1 MRPRS
6 ETLKDTAKLDSLAS
20 SLRKL
25 FRVSAAAENC
35 AAAEIPAVGLRHSP
49 AQTAEQYSA
58 EKSNDRRKALR
69 LPMYI
74 VATLEGDRTSN
85 CEAKVINLSETGM
98 AIKSA
103 VPLESGQVL
112 NLRFGLPGTKAFF
125 EASGQVVWVDT
136 DNRAGI
142 RFLRVPKISR
152 QHLLTAWLRHLAV
165 FPPNSPGMAPEKLRS
180 LDTIVNSQPGWVS
193 TDSIED
199 YVLIHDDDFRIV
211 KINRPL
217 QDRLGLKL
225 DDVIGQTCESVLP
238 GGQKAWQQC
247 PYCSRELCVFGE
259 TEDPC
264 FGGFSM
270 VSTSSY
276 RENGDPPLGTI
287 HIIKDVTNQRDA
299 EQKYRLLF
307 DQAQEGVFVAAP
319 DGLLID
325 CNNAFAR
332 MLGYDRPEELL
343 ALDSNRLYADP
354 AQHQALRKEL
364 SERNSVRN
372 YEITFRNKNGARVT
386 VLQTCFV
393 TRDAMGNI
401 LSYQGFVLDITEKK
415 VAEEELRRR
424 NRELYALNA
433 IAVVSAQ
440 SFDLDE
446 ILRTCLSHVLDFFSA
461 EHAAAYL
468 IDEESKLLTRRA
480 VAGPAPTPED
490 SAPLPLP
497 QDFVENLRASRTEIL
512 ASSSVRTLPA
522 AISALLMPP
531 GMRSGMWAVLWDKDD
546 VIGFIGVGRAKE
558 REFGPADETLI
569 VSIGRLLAST
579 VEKVRLHNETSRAYD
594 DLQRAQA
601 QLLQSEKM
609 AAVGQLT
616 AGVAHEINNPLTAIL
631 GYAQLLQDQELSE
644 GVRDFILKLHK
655 QALRTHKI
663 VQNLLSFSRQQK
675 PQRQLVDL
683 VRVLEN
689 TLSLREYHLRVNN
702 IGVER
707 RFDFPLPPVMIDTN
721 QVEQVILNIVNN
733 AVDAILEGNGQRCL
747 NIRVYEASNRV
758 IMEFHDSGPGIK
770 DVKHIFDPFYTT
782 KEVGKGTGLGL
793 SICDGIVK
801 QHGGEI
807 LAHNHPGGG
816 AVFQLCL
823 PAATNPAVR
832 TEKRCP
838 AAVALSSR
846 VLLLDSDATVAEF
859 ERAILLSTGAD
870 VSVVTSSEQAIAHLE
885 KGTFDVVLLEGKR
898 ASGLSGID
906 VYEWLL
912 DHRPEFT
919 SRTIM
924 TFAAPL
930 DGRGRRFLSDHR
942 VRRLLKPFEVADLIE
957 LVRQIAEMEGTPSA
971 GPNRVASPTVN

>member
-1 MRPRS
+1 
-6 ETLKDTAKLDSLAS
+6 LDSLAS
-20 SLRKL
+20 CLRSL
-25 FRVSAAAENC
+25 FRVSAAAGSY
-35 AAAEIPAVGLRHSP
+35 A
-49 AQTAEQYSA
+49 TAEPALCLTQTPVLEAAQPHSA
-58 EKSNDRRKALR
+58 DKSTERRSALR

-74 VATLEGDRTSN
+74 MATLEGDGIGN

-98 AIKSA
+98 AIRPA

-112 NLRFGLPGTKAFF
+112 SFRFGLPGTKAFF

-142 RFLRVPKISR
+142 HFLRFPKISR
-152 QHLLTAWLRHLAV
+152 QHLLSAWLRHLAV
-165 FPPNSPGMAPEKLRS
+165 FSPNSPDMAPERLHS
-180 LDTIVNSQPGWVS
+180 PDSILNSQPGWVS
-193 TDSIED
+193 ADSIED

-211 KINRPL
+211 KVNRPL
-217 QDRLGLKL
+217 QDRLGLEL

-238 GGQKAWQQC
+238 GAHKAWRQC

-259 TEDPC
+259 TQDPC

-270 VSTSSY
+270 VSTSAYS
-276 RENGDPPLGTI
+276 ENGNQPLGTI
-287 HIIKDVTNQRDA
+287 HIIKDVTNQRNA

-319 DGLLID
+319 DGRLID
-325 CNNAFAR
+325 CNNAFAH
-332 MLGYDRPEELL
+332 MLGYGRPEELL
-343 ALDSNRLYADP
+343 ALDSNDLYGDP
-354 AQHQALRKEL
+354 AQHQTLHKEL
-364 SERNSVRN
+364 SDRNSVRN
-372 YEITFRNKNGARVT
+372 YEITFRKKNGARVT

-393 TRDAMGNI
+393 SRDATGNI

-446 ILRTCLSHVLDFFSA
+446 ILHTSLCHALDFFSA
-461 EHAAAYL
+461 AHAAVYL
-468 IDEESKLLTRRA
+468 IDEESKLLSRRA
-480 VAGPAPTPED
+480 VAGPASTPGD
-490 SAPLPLP
+490 GTSLPLP
-497 QDFVENLRASRTEIL
+497 EDFLENLRTSRTEIL
-512 ASSSVRTLPA
+512 TSSFQRTLPV
-522 AISALLMPP
+522 AISGLLMPP

-546 VIGFIGVGRAKE
+546 VIGFIGIGSSE
-558 REFGPADETLI
+558 NREFGPSDETLM

-644 GVRDFILKLHK
+644 GVRDFILKLNK

-663 VQNLLSFSRQQK
+663 VQNLLSFSRQQR
-675 PQRQLVDL
+675 PQRQLVD
-683 VRVLEN
+683 VARVLEN
-689 TLSLREYHLRVNN
+689 TLSLREYHLRVSN
-702 IGVER
+702 ISVER
-707 RFDFPLPPVMIDTN
+707 RVDFPLPPVMIDTN

-733 AVDAILEGNGQRCL
+733 AVDAILEAKGRPFLG
-747 NIRVYEASNRV
+747 IRVYEAGSRV

-770 DVKHIFDPFYTT
+770 DSKHIFDPFYTT
-782 KEVGKGTGLGL
+782 KEIGKGTGLGL
-793 SICDGIVK
+793 SICDGIMK

-807 LAHNHPGGG
+807 LAHNHPQGG
-816 AVFQLCL
+816 AVFQLCF
-823 PAATNPAVR
+823 PAVTNPAVR

-838 AAVALSSR
+838 ETVAISTRL
-846 VLLLDSDATVAEF
+846 LLLDPDPAVADI
-859 ERAILLSTGAD
+859 ERAILLGTGAE
-870 VSVVTSSEQAIAHLE
+870 VTVVTSGEQAITHLE
-885 KGTFDVVLLEGKR
+885 KETFQALVLDGKA
-898 ASGLSGID
+898 ASGLSGMD
-906 VYEWLL
+906 VYEWVA
-912 DHRPEFT
+912 DHRPELT
-919 SRTIM
+919 QRTIM
-924 TFAAPL
+924 TFPALL
-930 DGRGRRFLSDHR
+930 DGRTRRFISDHR
-942 VRRLLKPFEVADLIE
+942 VARLLKPLEIADLIALVHQTAE
-957 LVRQIAEMEGTPSA
+957 LDCASSGLQSA
-971 GPNRVASPTVN
+971 GMNRLTATPVN

>member
-1 MRPRS
+1 
-6 ETLKDTAKLDSLAS
+6 
-20 SLRKL
+20 
-25 FRVSAAAENC
+25 
-35 AAAEIPAVGLRHSP
+35 
-49 AQTAEQYSA
+49 
-58 EKSNDRRKALR
+58 
-69 LPMYI
+69 MYI
-74 VATLEGDRTSN
+74 VATLEGDRISN
-85 CEAKVINLSETGM
+85 CEARVINLSETGM
-98 AIKSA
+98 AVKSA
-103 VPLESGQVL
+103 VPLESGEVL

-152 QHLLTAWLRHLAV
+152 QQLLSSWLRHLAV
-165 FPPNSPGMAPEKLRS
+165 FPPNSPGTTSERLGS
-180 LDTIVNSQPGWVS
+180 LDSMVRSQPGWVS

-211 KINRPL
+211 KVNRPL

-225 DDVIGQTCESVLP
+225 DDLIGQTCESVLP
-238 GGQKAWQQC
+238 AADKAWRQC
-247 PYCSRELCVFGE
+247 PYCSRELCMFGE

-270 VSTSSY
+270 VSTSAYS
-276 RENGDPPLGTI
+276 ENGNLPVGTI

-319 DGLLID
+319 DARLID

-332 MLGYDRPEELL
+332 MLGYSRPEELL
-343 ALDSNRLYADP
+343 ALDSNDLYVDP
-354 AQHQALRKEL
+354 AQHQALGKEL

-372 YEITFRNKNGARVT
+372 YEITFRKKNGTPAT

-401 LSYQGFVLDITEKK
+401 LSYQGFVLDITDKK

-446 ILRTCLSHVLDFFSA
+446 ILRTSLCHVLDFFSV
-461 EHAAAYL
+461 EHAAVYL
-468 IDEESKLLTRRA
+468 IDDESKRLTRRA
-480 VAGPAPTPED
+480 VAGPASTPED
-490 SAPLPLP
+490 GVSIPLP
-497 QDFVENLRASRTEIL
+497 QDFLENLRVSRTEIL
-512 ASSSVRTLPA
+512 ASSFLRNLPA
-522 AISALLMPP
+522 AVSGLLMPP
-531 GMRSGMWAVLWDKDD
+531 GMRSGMWAVLWDKED
-546 VIGFIGVGRAKE
+546 VIGFIGVGTLE
-558 REFGPADETLI
+558 NREFGPADETLI
-569 VSIGRLLAST
+569 VSISRLLAST
-579 VEKVRLHNETSRAYD
+579 VEKVRLHNETSRAYG
-594 DLQRAQA
+594 DLQRAQV

-631 GYAQLLQDQELSE
+631 GYAQLLQDQEMSE

-663 VQNLLSFSRQQK
+663 VQNLLSFSRQQR
-675 PQRQLVDL
+675 PQRQLVD
-683 VRVLEN
+683 VARVLEN

-702 IGVER
+702 IVVEKQV
-707 RFDFPLPPVMIDTN
+707 DFPLSPVMIDSN

-733 AVDAILEGNGQRCL
+733 AVDAILDGNGRRFLRICV
-747 NIRVYEASNRV
+747 READNRIIV
-758 IMEFHDSGPGIK
+758 EFHDSGPGIQ
-770 DVKHIFDPFYTT
+770 DSKHIFDPFYTT

-807 LAHNHPGGG
+807 LAHNHPRGG
-816 AVFQLCL
+816 AVFQLCF
-823 PAATNPAVR
+823 PAVTNPSVR
-832 TEKRCP
+832 TEKRCSST
-838 AAVALSSR
+838 VVLSAH
-846 VLLLDSDATVAEF
+846 VLILDSDPAVAEF
-859 ERAILLSTGAD
+859 ERAILLSTGAN
-870 VSVVTSSEQAIAHLE
+870 VTIVTSAEQAITHLE
-885 KGTFDVVLLEGKR
+885 NGTFDVLVLDGGK
-898 ASGLSGID
+898 AGSLSGLD
-906 VYEWLL
+906 VYDWVTT
-912 DHRPEFT
+912 HRPE
-919 SRTIM
+919 SIPRTVM
-924 TFAAPL
+924 TFPALL

-942 VRRLLKPFEVADLIE
+942 VQCLLKPFEIADLIDRVRRASE
-957 LVRQIAEMEGTPSA
+957 LGSA
-971 GPNRVASPTVN
+971 SSPIQGVNRLVAPPAN